1 MVVVMKIICWLM
13 TQINRLFF
21 LASLLLSSC
30 SIEPDIDKLP
40 VIQPSLGFSIYQES
54 ITLND
59 VDIFSGDSS
68 ITKESYGLSDSIFV
82 FNKTVNIDKQEVG
95 DKLSIE
101 DINKQ
106 FSQSIDNVRIENK
119 EVKEKIGFDPVGI
132 NSIENKVVSEIGLIT
147 LDNIEPEATDPYL
160 FSAIYPSISDLPNE
174 STVNIPFFNLE
185 PTTNNFSFSDF
196 SEATFNSGSLSITII
211 NNLVIPL
218 GDIEVKFKRSDGSEI
233 SGGVTTIQGPINIDS
248 QESAILDLSGLTL
261 PGNVIVEVAGSS
273 PGGENILIN
282 DDAKNS
288 SFSVEISGSGLE
300 VISAN
305 ANIPSQIISESGLIN
320 LEADS
325 NKVALAIISGGSL
338 VIDIDNY
345 MSVTSNMVLS
355 IPSLKTID
363 GNNYQSNIN
372 ISANSENIL
381 TTTDISGYTL
391 SMDISDQSVIYS
403 YDVVTDDSGN
413 DNIQIQSSDSIVVN
427 IILKGLVEGEKLL
440 FSDFE
445 GMVTPQN
452 LGFEG
457 KIDIESDSDIIEASL
472 SQGSLTLNISNSIN
486 ISAEGAPEALITIT
500 QIVSGINDEP
510 LVINTGSMFGV
521 LEPIEVDLNGYKIIM
536 PQENQFL
543 DYIADVQTVY
553 EVGTYSLLDSIEID
567 ISVTDLGFSTVRGFF
582 SQDAMSDSNSIFLD
596 DSTIINSALL
606 ESGKLTLLIDNNIG
620 IEADVFFQINEFYKN
635 AVSLD
640 TTFGINSGTS
650 EVQIDLSGF
659 SLILPTGIDTQKV
672 NYISNISLPPD
683 QEMTLS
689 LSDSISITVKLT
701 DLSFQSV
708 TGQINPITVE
718 IEPVEQVIDAL
729 PEELDGFNFNDV
741 EMFLD
746 FNSSIDLPVY
756 LDLRITAYNDTR
768 GDSVIRIVNQNIH
781 ANPNIQIS
789 NASDLIN
796 IRPDRILARGTA
808 QVGDLDSIGTVSS
821 NDSLSGIMSIRAPL
835 MFIIDPGALISPK
848 PSEFIEE
855 GDSLGIPDGLIDA
868 ALIMRINN
876 QWGFGAS
883 LSVHMA
889 PDSLSI
895 ENGEV
900 DTLLSNFTFAPKIS
914 ITDTIFLDQVA
925 LNLLKSSPSWIQ
937 PQIRIISTDDNP
949 VKFLSTDT
957 LKIIIDGLS
966 TSIDLSDLVGTD

>member
-413 DNIQIQSSDSIVVN
+413 NNIQIQSSDSIVVN

-457 KIDIESDSDIIEASL
+457 KIDIESDSDILEASL
-472 SQGSLTLNISNSIN
+472 SQGSLILNISNSIN

-900 DTLLSNFTFAPKIS
+900 DTLLSNFTFAPNIS

>member
-13 TQINRLFF
+13 RQINRLFY

-40 VIQPSLGFSIYQES
+40 VIQPTLGFSIYQES

-68 ITKESYGLSDSIFV
+68 ITKELYGSSDSIFV
-82 FNKTVNIDKQEVG
+82 FNKIVNIEKQEVG

-106 FSQSIDNVRIENK
+106 FSQSVDNVVIEDA

-132 NSIENKVVSEIGLIT
+132 NSIEKIVVSEIGLIT
-147 LDNIEPEATDPYL
+147 LNNIESQATDPYL

-174 STVNIPFFNLE
+174 SIVNIPFFNLE

-196 SEATFNSGSLSITII
+196 SEAIFNSGSLSITII
-211 NNLVIPL
+211 NNLVITL
-218 GDIEVKFKRSDGSEI
+218 GDIEVKLKRSNGSEI
-233 SGGVTTIQGPINIDS
+233 SGGVTTIEGPINIGS
-248 QESAILDLSGLTL
+248 QESGILDLSGLTL
-261 PGNVIVEVAGSS
+261 PGNIIVEVTGSS

-305 ANIPSQIISESGLIN
+305 AKIPTQTIFESGLIN

-325 NKVALAIISGGSL
+325 NKVVLATISGGNL

-345 MSVTSNMVLS
+345 MSVTSDMVLS
-355 IPSLKTID
+355 IPSLKDAD
-363 GNNYQSNIN
+363 GNNYQTNIS
-372 ISANSENIL
+372 ISANSENNF

-391 SMDISDQSVIYS
+391 SMDISDQSIIYS
-403 YDVVTDDSGN
+403 YEVTTDDSG
-413 DNIQIQSSDSIVVN
+413 DDFIQIQSSDSIIVN
-427 IILKGLVEGEKLL
+427 MVLEGLEEGQKLL

-445 GMVTPQN
+445 GMVAPQDI
-452 LGFEG
+452 GFNG
-457 KIDIESDSDIIEASL
+457 QINVESDSDILEASL
-472 SQGSLTLNISNSIN
+472 NQGSLIIDISNSIST
-486 ISAEGAPEALITIT
+486 SAEGAPEALITIN
-500 QIVSGINDEP
+500 QIVSAINNEP
-510 LVINTGSMFGV
+510 LVINTGPMFGV
-521 LEPIEVDLNGYKIIM
+521 LESINVDLNGYKIIM
-536 PQENQFL
+536 PQDNQFL
-543 DYIADVQTVY
+543 EYIADVQTVY

-567 ISVTDLGFSTVRGFF
+567 ISVTGLGFSTVRGFF

-606 ESGKLTLLIDNNIG
+606 KSGKLMLLIDNNIG
-620 IEADVFFQINEFYKN
+620 IDADVFFQINEFYKN
-635 AVSLD
+635 AGSLD
-640 TTFGINSGTS
+640 TTFGINSGIS
-650 EVQIDLSGF
+650 EVNIDLSGF
-659 SLILPTGIDTQKV
+659 SLILPPDIDTQKV
-672 NYISNISLPPD
+672 NYISNISLPSD

-689 LSDSISITVKLT
+689 LSDSISIAVKLT

-729 PEELDGFNFNDV
+729 PEELDGFSFNDI

-756 LDLRITAYNDTR
+756 LDLSITAYNDTN
-768 GDSVIRIVNQNIH
+768 GDSVTRTVNQNIH

-789 NASDLIN
+789 NASELIN
-796 IRPDRILARGTA
+796 IRPDRILAKGTA
-808 QVGDLDSIGTVSS
+808 QVGNLDSIGTVSS

-835 MFIIDPGALISPK
+835 MFNIDAGALISPK
-848 PSEFIEE
+848 PTEFMEQ
-855 GDSLGIPDGLIDA
+855 GDSLGIPDGFIDA

-883 LSVHMA
+883 LSVLMA

-900 DTLLSNFTFAPKIS
+900 DTLLSNFTFVPNIS
-914 ITDTIFLDQVA
+914 ITDTIFLDQSA
-925 LNLLKSSPSWIQ
+925 FKLLKNSPSWIQ
-937 PQIRIISTDDNP
+937 PQIRIISTDDNS

-957 LKIIIDGLS
+957 LKITIDGLS